1 MKYPECARCGKLS
14 PQMSFVGNILAAG
27 FKISVGMLTGS
38 KGLVADGV
46 HSIADAFASGF
57 ILLALMIAEKP
68 RNEGHPYGY
77 GKVEYLST
85 LFAGTFLFVCA
96 SLILLDTLK
105 AFTHGIH
112 ETPLDA
118 SLLATV
124 VCLFFSYLMYKSN
137 ICAGTQLGSPAIMAD
152 AYESR
157 ADSFSAAAV
166 LIGLI
171 GTKLGFIYADAIA
184 AAVVACLIYHMSME
198 MFFKSIHGLIDSSA
212 DREIIDRAV
221 KTSLTVE
228 GVEGVRSINTRR
240 MGQKSWIDLIIEVSE
255 KKSILEIHM
264 IGEKVKKA
272 IIEKIEQV
280 GGISVN
286 CFPVKKTMFGTY

>member
-1 MKYPECARCGKLS
+1 MKYGECARCGKLS

-85 LFAGTFLFVCA
+85 LFAATFLFVCGT
-96 SLILLDTLK
+96 LIMLDTLK

-112 ETPLDA
+112 RTPLDA

-124 VCLFFSYLMYKSN
+124 VCFFFSLLMYKSN

-198 MFFKSIHGLIDSSA
+198 MFFKGTHGLIDSSA
-212 DREIIDRAV
+212 DRAIIDQAV

-240 MGQKSWIDLIIEVSE
+240 MGQKSWIDLIIDVSE

>member
-1 MKYPECARCGKLS
+1 
-14 PQMSFVGNILAAG
+14 
-27 FKISVGMLTGS
+27 VGMLTGS

-46 HSIADAFASGF
+46 HSIGDSFASGF
-57 ILLALMIAEKP
+57 ILLALTIAKKP
-68 RNEGHPYGY
+68 RDEAHPYGH

-85 LFAGTFLFVCA
+85 LFAATFLFVCA
-96 SLILLDTLK
+96 TLILLDTLE
-105 AFTHGIH
+105 AFRHGIH
-112 ETPLDA
+112 EAPMNA
-118 SLLATV
+118 SLLATM
-124 VCLFFSYLMYKSN
+124 VCLFFSYLMYRSN

-171 GTKLGFIYADAIA
+171 GTKLGFIYADAVA

-198 MFFKSIHGLIDSSA
+198 MFFKGIHGLIDSSA
-212 DREIIDRAV
+212 DREIIHRAV
-221 KTSLTVE
+221 KTSLTIE

-240 MGQKSWIDLIIEVSE
+240 MGQKSWIDLIIDVSE
-255 KKSILEIHM
+255 KKSVLEIHM

-272 IIEKIEQV
+272 IIERVEQV

>member
-1 MKYPECARCGKLS
+1 
-14 PQMSFVGNILAAG
+14 MSLVGNIFAAI
-27 FKISVGMLTGS
+27 FKLSVGMLTGS

-46 HSIADAFASGF
+46 HSIADSFASSF
-57 ILLALMIAEKP
+57 ILLALMIAKKP
-68 RNEGHPYGY
+68 RDEAHPYGY

-85 LFAGTFLFVCA
+85 LLAATFLFVCA

-105 AFTHGIH
+105 AITHGIH
-112 ETPLDA
+112 ETPMDA
-118 SLLATV
+118 SLLATL
-124 VCLFFSYLMYKSN
+124 VCLFFSYLMYRSN

-184 AAVVACLIYHMSME
+184 AAFVACLIYHMSME
-198 MFFKSIHGLIDSSA
+198 MFFKGIHGLIDSSA
-212 DREIIDRAV
+212 ERGIIDRAV

-240 MGQKSWIDLIIEVSE
+240 MGQKNWIDLIIEVSE
-255 KKSILEIHM
+255 KKSVLEIHM
-264 IGEKVKKA
+264 IGEKVKKT
-272 IIEKIEQV
+272 IMERIEQV
-280 GGISVN
+280 GGITVN